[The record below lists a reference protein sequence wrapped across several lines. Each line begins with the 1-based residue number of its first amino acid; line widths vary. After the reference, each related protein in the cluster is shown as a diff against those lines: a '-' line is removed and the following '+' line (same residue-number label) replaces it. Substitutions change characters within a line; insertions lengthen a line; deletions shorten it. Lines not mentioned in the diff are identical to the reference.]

1 MLLKTKGFTLIEL
14 LVVVAIIGILASV
27 VVGQYA
33 KSIQKAR
40 EAVLKENLFRLR
52 TAIQLYF
59 ADKKTYPPD
68 LRSLVE
74 DSYLRR
80 MPIDTV
86 TQSTETWVIAY
97 VTPSEEDI
105 SLAPGVFDVVS
116 GAAGRALDGSLYS
129 DW

>member
-14 LVVVAIIGILASV
+14 LVVVA
-27 VVGQYA
+27 
-33 KSIQKAR
+33 
-40 EAVLKENLFRLR
+40 